1 MPDHDAAPDPIDEA
15 YVRAEAMLSDDAARA
30 ARRARVLAAVA
41 QAPAPSLAAAVAPPA
56 VAAPAVRRAA
66 WRPGGWLAVACVVG
80 LSVFLAVKVYQ
91 PTAFQP
97 QTTPAASPSRKT
109 PAPASEVPA
118 PTAPTPTASTPTAPA
133 QAAPSLKSRAIAT
146 IPAPAEPAPPPAE
159 TSARQASAAPPVEKP
174 AAAPL
179 AIAPIAPAPA
189 PASAEPRA
197 FPAAAPPPPPVVA
210 SEQAESPRTANYP
223 ASVSGGAT
231 DETAKVQGTLSVVG
245 ARRAAFAAA
254 PVASMPQD
262 QSARLR
268 AAAAAGRTAEVV
280 DLLDHGAPVDAPDA
294 AGDTALIKSIQADHP
309 TTAAALRRHGAS
321 LDHKNHAGKSA
332 RDVATT
338 KEDPELDQAIGVTP

>member
-15 YVRAEAMLSDDAARA
+15 YVQAEAMLSDDAARA
-30 ARRARVLAAVA
+30 ARRARVLGAVA
-41 QAPAPSLAAAVAPPA
+41 QAPAPSLAAAAAGAAPA
-56 VAAPAVRRAA
+56 VAAPTVRRPA

-80 LSVFLAVKVYQ
+80 LSVFLAVKIYQ
-91 PTAFQP
+91 PTPFQP
-97 QTTPAASPSRKT
+97 QTAPAASPSPKA
-109 PAPASEVPA
+109 PAPASEV
-118 PTAPTPTASTPTAPA
+118 PTPTASTPTTPA
-133 QAAPSLKSRAIAT
+133 QTAPSLKSRAVAT
-146 IPAPAEPAPPPAE
+146 MPAPAEPAPQPAE

-189 PASAEPRA
+189 PPAAAEPRA

-231 DETAKVQGTLSVVG
+231 DETAKAQGSLSVAG

-254 PVASMPQD
+254 PVAGMPQD

-280 DLLDHGAPVDAPDA
+280 DLLKQGAPVDAPDA
-294 AGDTALIKSIQADHP
+294 AGDTALIKSIEANHP
-309 TTAAALRRHGAS
+309 AAAAALRRHGAS
-321 LDHKNHAGKSA
+321 LDHKNHAGESA
-332 RDVATT
+332 RDIATA
-338 KEDPELDQAIGVTP
+338 KDDAQLNQAIGLGP